1 MRKMKLDYWKAM
13 DQEGKEMQESLIEV
27 FSALL
32 RNQNPQN
39 MPKGFDKFRIFSK
52 LIKSF
57 DKAKISKI
65 LELEDTE
72 YVFLKKLI
80 ESDVPAIWAM
90 NTNILTNVET
100 FMDLKVEG

>member
-39 MPKGFDKFRIFSK
+39 MPKGLDKFRI
-52 LIKSF
+52 
-57 DKAKISKI
+57 KAP
-65 LELEDTE
+65 T
-72 YVFLKKLI
+72 VNP
-80 ESDVPAIWAM
+80 PANAPTPDSSIPQ
-90 NTNILTNVET
+90 TYL
-100 FMDLKVEG
+100 